1 MVPARDRPRG
11 LCRRVDGRR
20 GFAVSDIAWQRID
33 WIPCLCDE
41 VSTLNLLYDNEADAI
56 EVRISELLVATPEGG
71 DALIS
76 GAVSEVLKLLREHL
90 KMDVIFISEF
100 VDNRRVFRRVEAAP
114 GQRVID
120 AGQSDPLEESFCQRV
135 VDGRLPRLVT
145 DVGQL
150 PGAQDLPTTPFQ
162 VGAHLSTPVIL
173 NDGRV
178 YGTLCCFSFAPNE
191 ALTQRD
197 LRKLEMS
204 AQLTARRIDE
214 QHARER
220 ERATAAWALEPQAD
234 PLRRP

>member
-1 MVPARDRPRG
+1 MNLFHEDES
-11 LCRRVDGRR
+11 D
-20 GFAVSDIAWQRID
+20 AVI
-33 WIPCLCDE
+33 
-41 VSTLNLLYDNEADAI
+41 
-56 EVRISELLVATPEGG
+56 VRISELLVATPEGG

-76 GAVSEVLKLLREHL
+76 SSVSQVLKLLREHL

-135 VDGRLPRLVT
+135 VDGRMPRLVT
-145 DVGQL
+145 DVGRL
-150 PGAQDLPTTPFQ
+150 FGAQDLPATPFQ

-220 ERATAAWALEPQAD
+220 ERATAAWALEPQAA